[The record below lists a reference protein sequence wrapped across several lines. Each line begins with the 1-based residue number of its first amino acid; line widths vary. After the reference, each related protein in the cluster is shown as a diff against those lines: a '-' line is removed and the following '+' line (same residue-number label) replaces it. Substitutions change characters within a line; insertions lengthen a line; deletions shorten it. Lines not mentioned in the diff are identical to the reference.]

1 MNITSIH
8 SQIMPST
15 VEPMPLSVY
24 WLVLTDRDFMT
35 GQPGGGVRLYHK
47 LPHADI
53 GYVVARSQA
62 WSETGDSSVIVHASD
77 GHSYSLVEEPHIES
91 WKQSHYKSWQKWDAI
106 NGAAKKGQRSN
117 YEPWAYLTREAF
129 VTNSSDQFYRG
140 D

>member
-1 MNITSIH
+1 
-8 SQIMPST
+8 MPST
-15 VEPMPLSVY
+15 VEPTHLSVY

-35 GQPGGGVRLYHK
+35 GQPGGGVRLYHN
-47 LPHADI
+47 LATN
-53 GYVVARSQA
+53 GLNYVVARSQV
-62 WSETGDSSVIVHASD
+62 WSDTGDRSVIVNASD
-77 GHSYSLVEEPHIES
+77 GHMYSLVEEPHIES
-91 WKQSHYKSWQKWDAI
+91 WKQSHYKSWQKWDTT